1 MYRVLHVMGCSDV
14 GGISTVVL
22 NYYSAINRERIH
34 FDIALKTE
42 TAGRN
47 AQALHDLGAEIFFLP
62 LKSKGIKAFE
72 ISLEKILKENH
83 YDAIHIHEGSTSFIA
98 SRVAKKMGIKKRVV
112 HSHSAKKVS
121 GVREYSRFLLS
132 VFLNP
137 IYATDLV
144 ACGELAGI
152 RTYGKQNTKR
162 KNYWVLPNAINTKR
176 FVFDQTVRNEVREEL
191 SITNQFVIGMVGR
204 IAFEKNYPYALRI
217 MEKFHKKIP
226 NSSLFI
232 IGEGEKKKEVEFLIK
247 KHKMQQYVK
256 MLGKHSDVERYY
268 QAFDALLLTS
278 YNEGFPVAAVEAMAS
293 GLPVLLSKSITGE
306 LKFGTRVFYLP
317 LDREDKWVD
326 TLVMV
331 SGEISDET
339 RAVHQQEVYDNG
351 LDIEKAA
358 KLLEKIYDC

>member
-47 AQALHDLGAEIFFLP
+47 AQELHDLGAEIFFLP
-62 LKSKGIKAFE
+62 LKAKGIKSFE
-72 ISLEKILKENH
+72 LSLEKILKENH

-112 HSHSAKKVS
+112 HSHSAKKAS
-121 GVREYSRFLLS
+121 SLREYSRYLLS
-132 VFLNP
+132 KFLNP

-152 RTYGKQNTKR
+152 RTYGKLNTKR
-162 KNYWVLPNAINTKR
+162 RNYWVLPNAINTKR
-176 FVFDQTVRNEVREEL
+176 FVFNQAVRYEVRTEL
-191 SITNQFVIGMVGR
+191 GFTNQFVIGMVGR
-204 IAFEKNYPYALRI
+204 IAYEKNYPYALKI
-217 MEKFHKKIP
+217 MEKFHEK
-226 NSSLFI
+226 NSNSALVV
-232 IGEGEKKKEVEFLIK
+232 IGEGEKKEEIECLIK
-247 KHKMQQYVK
+247 KHKMQKYVK
-256 MLGKHSDVERYY
+256 MLGKRSDVERYY
-268 QAFDALLLTS
+268 QAFDTLLLTS

-293 GLPVLLSKSITGE
+293 GLPVLLSDNITGE
-306 LKFGTRVFYLP
+306 LKFGTKVFYLP
-317 LDREDKWVD
+317 LDREEKWVEI
-326 TLVMV
+326 LEKIN
-331 SGEISDET
+331 GEMQDDT
-339 RAVHQQEVYDNG
+339 RAVRQQEVYDND

-358 KLLEKIYDC
+358 KLLEKIYEC